1 MGAGSSNSRCRRH
14 CPNNYND
21 LGDAVESRWP
31 LPPPCEDEVWLKMDW
46 ASLVG
51 THYELVEKYGGKVR
65 RVSSERRA
73 ENTARDD
80 QTSRRIHSN
89 TGSLESVGEENDWLE
104 SGIFL
109 SMASMKQEDM
119 SVMVD
124 GAKKILHRTLSNLC
138 KKNDLFHESL
148 MERIHSLRCVHAA
161 MTRQRYIQLERAN
174 ENAIEQSR
182 RAPLGEDDA
191 GVAEEIDSV
200 KISGDHLLGLNLFFS
215 LLDFVQEPGC
225 EQEQVVDFL
234 RQVYPVVS
242 SLPPLCLAEENLG
255 SFKSGIFKQ
264 QTPRPSPSV
273 VRSLRDF
280 LATIALAGLDDK
292 NALREGFERNDAPGT
307 RRICDPAQRGLVL
320 STLISLVTA
329 RGRASDILT
338 VVKILLVLFCYS
350 SEDVVEAS
358 QHQIEISDVAVEAGF
373 GDEHVTTEC
382 SAKR

>member
-1 MGAGSSNSRCRRH
+1 MGAGSSNCRCLRP
-14 CPNNYND
+14 CPDDNND
-21 LGDAVESRWP
+21 LGDAVESLRS

-46 ASLVG
+46 ATLVG
-51 THYELVEKYGGKVR
+51 THYGLAEKYGGKVG

-73 ENTARDD
+73 ENTARDN
-80 QTSRRIHSN
+80 QTSRKVNSN
-89 TGSLESVGEENDWLE
+89 TGSLESGGEENDWLE

-119 SVMVD
+119 SVVVD
-124 GAKKILHRTLSNLC
+124 RAKEILHRTLSNLG
-138 KKNDLFHESL
+138 KQNDTFYESL

-161 MTRQRYIQLERAN
+161 MTRQRFIQLEKAN

-182 RAPLGEDDA
+182 RASFSEDDA
-191 GVAEEIDSV
+191 GVAEELDSC

-234 RQVYPVVS
+234 CQVHPVVS
-242 SLPPLCLAEENLG
+242 TLPPLCLAEENLG
-255 SFKSGIFKQ
+255 SFKSGIFRH
-264 QTPRPSPSV
+264 QTSRPAPSV

-292 NALREGFERNDAPGT
+292 NALREGFERNDTPGT
-307 RRICDPAQRGLVL
+307 TRICDPAQRGLVL
-320 STLISLVTA
+320 STLISLVAA

-338 VVKILLVLFCYS
+338 VVKVLLVLFCYS
-350 SEDVVEAS
+350 SEGVVETS
-358 QHQIEISDVAVEAGF
+358 QQQIEISDVAVEAGF
-373 GDEHVTTEC
+373 GDDHITTEC